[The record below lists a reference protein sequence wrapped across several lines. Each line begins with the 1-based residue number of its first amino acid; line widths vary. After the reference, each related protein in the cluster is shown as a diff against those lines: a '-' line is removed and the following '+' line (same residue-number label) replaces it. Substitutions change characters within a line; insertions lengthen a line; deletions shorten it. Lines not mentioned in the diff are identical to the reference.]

1 MENKINIA
9 ELLTD
14 CPRGMELDCVLCENV
29 TFGCI
34 VDGNC
39 FPIQIQTPEGD
50 MLLSKYGCTS
60 LSTHA
65 KCVIFPKGKTT
76 WEGFHRPFVDGDIVA
91 IDSAGGS
98 QVFIF
103 EEYIRGEKDYAHCY
117 LMLDDNGAVDL
128 ERGDYYVERFASREE
143 QERLFEA
150 IKEKGYRWDPV
161 NNTLGGVIEPKFKV
175 GDTIQD
181 VDGYKVEITEVDI
194 DEECYEYIST
204 IARGIGGI
212 PFEYQDLWELVPNK
226 FDITTLIPFESRV
239 LVRECETDV
248 WQPAFY
254 GFFNQHNKRFYTTS
268 TTWLKCIPY
277 NEDTKHL
284 TGTTNDCDEFYKT
297 WE

>member
-9 ELLTD
+9 ELLKD
-14 CPRGMELDCVLCENV
+14 CPKGMELDCVLCENV

-103 EEYIRGEKDYAHCY
+103 EEYIREDYAHCY

-128 ERGDYYVERFASREE
+128 ERGEYYVERFASREE

-161 NNTLGGVIEPKFKV
+161 NNTLDKLIKPKFKV
-175 GDTIQD
+175 GDMIRHKNQHEVCLVSEVRDNHYLLDEKDIALPFSTQD
-181 VDGYKVEITEVDI
+181 Y
-194 DEECYEYIST
+194 
-204 IARGIGGI
+204 
-212 PFEYQDLWELVPNK
+212 WELVPSK

-239 LVRECETDV
+239 LARYCEDSKWIPTFWGSYDKEDPEYPYNCCGMLFA
-248 WQPAFY
+248 Q
-254 GFFNQHNKRFYTTS
+254 
-268 TTWLKCIPY
+268 CIPY
-277 NEDTKHL
+277 EGNEHL
-284 TGTTNDCDEFYKT
+284 LSKTDDCDDFYKT